1 MHVYLIRHGET
12 TANYENLFA
21 GVLDVEL
28 TEKGIRQAQTAR
40 DKLKN
45 ISFNAIYCSDLKRA
59 VHTAMII
66 SEPHNVEIV
75 KLEALQEMNFGIWE
89 GKTIH
94 EIRATSEGLFNDW
107 IMDYENFKVPEGE
120 SVKELFERVINAY
133 KRIIGSYDIESSEN
147 IAIVAHGGVI
157 QVLLSYF
164 CYDDNSGY
172 WRFRI
177 ENCGINKIEYVMKYP
192 VIQGINQ

>member
-12 TANYENLFA
+12 TANFESLFA

-28 TEKGIRQAQTAR
+28 TEKGIQQAQNACE
-40 DKLKN
+40 KLKN
-45 ISFNAIYCSDLKRA
+45 ISFDAIYCSDLKRA
-59 VHTAMII
+59 VHTATII
-66 SEPHNVEIV
+66 AAPHNIEVV
-75 KLEALQEMNFGIWE
+75 KLAALQEMNFGIWE

-94 EIRATSEGLFNDW
+94 EIRETSERLFNNW
-107 IMDYENFKVPEGE
+107 IVDYENFKVPEGE
-120 SVKELFERVINAY
+120 SVKELFERVTNAY
-133 KRIIGSYDIESSEN
+133 KRIIESYDIESTAN

-157 QVLLSYF
+157 QVLLSYL
-164 CYDDNSGY
+164 CYGDNSGY

-192 VIQGINQ
+192 VIQGVNQ